1 MVHHFVK
8 AGAFALTLGG
18 FAVAGE
24 AHALSPYPVDRTAPI
39 TIPVLDEQ
47 RQVDEHLNAAD
58 MPTDPPQPAM
68 GERKPEGQGN
78 SGGDVEEQELQNMFP
93 STAWPKDR

>member
-24 AHALSPYPVDRTAPI
+24 THALSPYPVNRTAPI
-39 TIPVLDEQ
+39 TIPVL
-47 RQVDEHLNAAD
+47 
-58 MPTDPPQPAM
+58 
-68 GERKPEGQGN
+68 EG
-78 SGGDVEEQELQNMFP
+78 
-93 STAWPKDR
+93 R